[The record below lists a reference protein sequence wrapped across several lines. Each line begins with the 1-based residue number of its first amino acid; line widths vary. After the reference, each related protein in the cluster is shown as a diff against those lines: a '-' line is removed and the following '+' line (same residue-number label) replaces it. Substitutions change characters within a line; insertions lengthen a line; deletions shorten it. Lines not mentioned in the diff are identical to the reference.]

1 LNLKEYKKI
10 YIEENKLPDY
20 NNKEDDLKKFKK
32 QVLQLNALN
41 KISFDLTR
49 TTDLDVLL
57 NKIIKYAAKI
67 VEGEAASILLLDKEK
82 NELYF
87 KASLGKKSQEIKK
100 YKVKVGQ
107 GIAGWVA
114 EKGKSLIIN
123 DVTQDNRWNKDFD
136 SATKFKTKSIIC
148 IPLMLEKEI
157 VGVMEVINKKDNTY
171 FDKNDEGILN
181 SFANQVVIALWNANI
196 IKDLNNYFINIIEIL
211 IQAMEN
217 ESLGPKGHFLR
228 MARLATQIG
237 NKLGVTGKDYEN
249 LYYASL
255 LHDIGKV
262 KVKRKININFKAEE
276 NLHLFQD
283 EVSIHPVAGANMLKQ
298 INLFKDIIPM
308 VRHHHENYNGTGYPD
323 GLRGEEIPLGS
334 RIIAVV
340 EDYIKILYNK
350 SIENLSENEEAL
362 NKLFSLAGIK
372 YDPKVINALK
382 EIVKI

>member
-1 LNLKEYKKI
+1 
-10 YIEENKLPDY
+10 LPDY
-20 NNKEDDLKKFKK
+20 NNKENDLTKLKK
-32 QVLQLNALN
+32 QIQQLNALN
-41 KISFDLTR
+41 KISFELTR

-114 EKGKSLIIN
+114 EKGKSLIVD
-123 DVTQDNRWNKDFD
+123 DVARDNRWQKYFD
-136 SATKFKTKSIIC
+136 NATKFNTKSIIC
-148 IPLMLEKEI
+148 VPLILEKEI
-157 VGVMEVINKKDNTY
+157 VGVMEIINKKDKTY
-171 FDKNDEGILN
+171 FDKNDEEILN
-181 SFANQVVIALWNANI
+181 SFVNQVVIALWNASI

-217 ESLGPKGHFLR
+217 ESLGPKGHFV
-228 MARLATQIG
+228 MVARLATQIG
-237 NKLGVTGKDYEN
+237 NKLGLTGKDYEN

-255 LHDIGKV
+255 LHDIGKI
-262 KVKRKININFKAEE
+262 KVKRKIDINFKEKE
-276 NLHLFQD
+276 NLHLFLD

-298 INLFKDIIPM
+298 INLFKDIVPI

-323 GLRGEEIPLGS
+323 GLRGEKIPLGS

-340 EDYIKILYNK
+340 EDYTKLLYNK
-350 SIENLSENEEAL
+350 PIEGPSQNEQTL
-362 NKLFSLAGIK
+362 NKLFSLAGTK

-382 EIVKI
+382 EIIKI